1 MKSNDDTD
9 EIKLMLDGE
18 EIELESFAVLRHQ
31 EKVVNHHT
39 GETEKPLEL
48 IVAAET
54 PDE

>member
-1 MKSNDDTD
+1 MKSNDDAD
-9 EIKLMLDGE
+9 EITLMLDGKK
-18 EIELESFAVLRHQ
+18 IELESFAVLHRQ

-39 GETEKPLEL
+39 GETEQPLEL